1 MAVLAVTLLSLLA
14 SNDVGVKF
22 LEENA
27 KKEGVIS
34 LPSGLQYKVL
44 RAGDGDSHPTA
55 SSSCE
60 CHYEGRTAQEYS
72 KEPTGDTFDS
82 SYARGSPTSFAP
94 NQVIKGWTEAMQLM
108 VEGDKWEMYIPSEL
122 GYGDS
127 GSPPKIG
134 GGDVL
139 VFTMEIIKI
148 KGAIKIAPPTRLSI
162 GRAGLWLQLA
172 LDLPAWPPTSPRRR
186 KGAGLEVRRQVAR
199 RLHGAGGQVR
209 ELEEEPRRR
218 RHRGRD
224 EAAAGHCRAKDGAE
238 AGELARETPLAPH
251 QAQGRAL
258 SSHRSPLASPSR
270 DLASRPGAGVH
281 KRPLK

>member
-1 MAVLAVTLLSLLA
+1 MLAVTLFSLLA

-72 KEPTGDTFDS
+72 KEPKGDTFDS

-172 LDLPAWPPTSPRRR
+172 LGMLRSIFQPGPPRR
-186 KGAGLEVRRQVAR
+186 
-199 RLHGAGGQVR
+199 
-209 ELEEEPRRR
+209 P
-218 RHRGRD
+218 
-224 EAAAGHCRAKDGAE
+224 
-238 AGELARETPLAPH
+238 AGEKVPASKCDVKSLDGCTEQEAKYASSKKSLDGDGIAAEMKRLQGIAGQKMGPKQASWLAKR
-251 QAQGRAL
+251 L
-258 SSHRSPLASPSR
+258 SL
-270 DLASRPGAGVH
+270 LT
-281 KRPLK
+281 KLKDEL